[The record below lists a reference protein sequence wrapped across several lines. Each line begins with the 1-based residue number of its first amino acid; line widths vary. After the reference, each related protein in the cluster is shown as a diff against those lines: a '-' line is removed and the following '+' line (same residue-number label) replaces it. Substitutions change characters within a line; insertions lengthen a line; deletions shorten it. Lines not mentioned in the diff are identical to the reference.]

1 MKTRWTILCIAL
13 LSLLAFPAA
22 GQEEI
27 IGFFEGVQGSLNN
40 AGTGSTGLTGWA
52 LASSGVQRVEILVD
66 GVVIGQARYGG
77 PRTQVE
83 EFFPGFPDSPGA
95 GFVYQLNT
103 TDFTNGTH
111 HVQARVVTNLGNV
124 ELLETAEGNA
134 ATVLFNNN
142 TAILAPFGEIDKPLR
157 NAFIY
162 GTCNRFCG
170 IEPEP
175 NILTPVTG
183 YALDLGVEIGDAGV
197 GYVELMLNGSLL
209 YNTRTD
215 CTFRPGLGLHQC
227 YGLPRLDVEH
237 RFPFALNA
245 PNAGYRFL
253 MDVGELIT
261 CFGYPRGQQTL
272 TIRSG
277 DISTQVANIDEIP
290 VFMQCVED
298 LAPGSGT
305 VGNIESPIEGFQYAG
320 VVDFEGWALAIA
332 GVARVEVFIDGLLF
346 GGVASFGVDTRPG
359 VAAEYPGYPDADAPV
374 WRLSFDTTTISDGDH
389 QIQVF
394 VEDLLGARTEIGER
408 TFFVNNDDGDF

>member
-1 MKTRWTILCIAL
+1 MKTRWMILCLAL

-52 LASSGVQRVEILVD
+52 LAGSGVQRVEILVD

-83 EFFPGFPDSPGA
+83 EFFPGFLDSPGA

-111 HVQARVVTNLGNV
+111 HVQARVVTNIGNV
-124 ELLETAEGNA
+124 ELLETSEGNA
-134 ATVLFNNN
+134 ATILFNNN

-170 IEPEP
+170 VEPVP

-183 YALDLGVEIGDAGV
+183 FALDLGVEIGDAGV
-197 GYVELMLNGSLL
+197 GYVELLLNGSIL

-215 CTFRPGLGLHQC
+215 CTFRSGLGLHQC

-261 CFGYPRGQQTL
+261 CLGYPRGQQTL

-290 VFMQCVED
+290 V
-298 LAPGSGT
+298 
-305 VGNIESPIEGFQYAG
+305 
-320 VVDFEGWALAIA
+320 
-332 GVARVEVFIDGLLF
+332 
-346 GGVASFGVDTRPG
+346 
-359 VAAEYPGYPDADAPV
+359 
-374 WRLSFDTTTISDGDH
+374 
-389 QIQVF
+389 
-394 VEDLLGARTEIGER
+394 
-408 TFFVNNDDGDF
+408 